1 MELKKVDIERFKQ
14 IIYPEYEK
22 MFPEIERKSYERIV
36 KLFNNNI
43 LEVIEIRNE
52 EEFIGFM
59 IINTLKNNPYAQL
72 DYFAILPEYQR
83 RGYGKHS
90 LILLKELYKDY
101 EGIFIEIEKLGL
113 GEDDEENEIR
123 RKRASFYES
132 IGCVKMGFELELF
145 QVLYSAY
152 ILPCSKEKFLDEEVI
167 KKIYEIYEATA
178 GKERTRKNCRV
189 LN

>member
-1 MELKKVDIERFKQ
+1 MELKKVGIERFKQ
-14 IIYPEYEK
+14 VIFTEYEK
-22 MFPEIERKSYERIV
+22 IFPEIERKSYERIV

-72 DYFAILPEYQR
+72 DYFAILPEYQKK
-83 RGYGKHS
+83 GYGKQA
-90 LILLKELYKDY
+90 LKLLKELYKDY
-101 EGIFIEIEKLGL
+101 NGIFIEIERLGL
-113 GEDDEENEIR
+113 GENKEENEIR

-145 QVLYSAY
+145 QVIYSAY
-152 ILPCSKEKFLDEEVI
+152 LLPCSKENFSEEEVV
-167 KKIYEIYEATA
+167 KKVYEIYEATA
-178 GKERTRKNCRV
+178 GKERAKKNCRV